1 MKNTSKFRRIL
12 CAVLAVVSIISLT
25 ACGPKGS
32 ETSNGE
38 VPELVWYN
46 RSATTRDHQLVYD
59 EVNKY
64 IEPKIGATVKNI
76 SIIGAEY
83 DEKTRLIL
91 ASGEKFDLLYFGGR
105 NYDNY
110 VKNGSL
116 APMTELLETHGKA
129 VKDITP
135 DYAMKT
141 AIANDGEIYAL
152 PIYKDF
158 AVEHT
163 VYYNKDMAEKY
174 NLDMDSVKEF
184 KDLAPIYEVIRDNEP
199 TTYPLNFP
207 LSLTPFELL
216 QYDDIGGAEGF
227 AAIDLEGD
235 PNTIVNPYATEQAM
249 EYYKLMHD
257 FYNKGFIRK
266 DIATENTGAGGG
278 TFSSI
283 EQELPYLVDQKNATR
298 GHTYKYGVVH
308 LIKPKMGT
316 LNVRACMM
324 GISSTSDYP
333 EKTMALISLINTDKY
348 LRNLVSLGI
357 EGKHWIAVG
366 EDQFKLPEGCATK
379 ADTGF
384 ETYVS
389 PQGNKY
395 LMRMIEGTPED
406 IYDKYLEFDK
416 IAIQS
421 PALGFSFDAENF
433 QNELTAFGNVYQ
445 EYMNAIISGAADPE
459 EMLPKALAKF
469 ENAGMSRFIAEVQ
482 KQYDE
487 WRENQ

>member
-1 MKNTSKFRRIL
+1 MKETKKFRRIL

-25 ACGPKGS
+25 ACGPKSS

-46 RSATTRDHQLVYD
+46 RSATTRDHQMVYD

-83 DEKTRLIL
+83 NEKIRLIM
-91 ASGEKFDLLYFGGR
+91 ASGEKFDILYTGGSG
-105 NYDNY
+105 YTNY

-116 APMTELLETHGKA
+116 APMDDLLEEYGKEI
-129 VKDITP
+129 KEITP
-135 DYAMKT
+135 
-141 AIANDGEIYAL
+141 EYAL
-152 PIYKDF
+152 NAAKLNGVLYGLPFFKDY

-163 VYYNKDMAEKY
+163 VYYNKDMADKY

-216 QYDDIGGAEGF
+216 QYDDIAGAEGF
-227 AAIDLEGD
+227 ASIELEGD
-235 PNTIVNPYATEQAM
+235 PNTIVNPYATEQAK
-249 EYYKLMHD
+249 EYYKVMHD
-257 FYNKGFIRK
+257 FYKKGFIRR

-283 EQELPYLVDQKNATR
+283 EQELPYLVDQKNQTSK
-298 GHTYKYGVVH
+298 YQYGVVH

-316 LNVRACMM
+316 YNVTTCMM
-324 GISSTSDYP
+324 AIPSTSEHP
-333 EKTMALISLINTDKY
+333 EKAMQLINLINTDKY

-366 EDQFKLPEGCATK
+366 ENQFKLPEGCEKK

-406 IYDKYLEFDK
+406 IYDKYLEFDEN
-416 IAIQS
+416 AIKS
-421 PALGFSFDAENF
+421 PALGFVYNADGMM
-433 QNELTAFGNVYQ
+433 NELSAFNNVYQ
-445 EYMNAIISGAADPE
+445 EYMNAIISGAVDPE
-459 EMLPKALAKF
+459 EMLPKALEKF
-469 ENAGMSRFIAEVQ
+469 ESAGMSRFIADVQ

-487 WRENQ
+487 WRENK